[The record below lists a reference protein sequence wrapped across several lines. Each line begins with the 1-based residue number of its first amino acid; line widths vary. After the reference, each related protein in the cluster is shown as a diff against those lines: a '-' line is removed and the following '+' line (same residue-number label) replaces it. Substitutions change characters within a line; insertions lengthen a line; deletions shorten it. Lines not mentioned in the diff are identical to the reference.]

1 MVACLYLLWV
11 ARQQHGERW
20 AGLTARHQLALRASE
35 LERAQVELQQT
46 RDELERVVAERTRAL
61 KRTSEDY
68 RRIFENA
75 HDAIIIFRPE
85 DEQVLNV
92 NRRACEI
99 YGFTRDEF
107 LRVSLASISEN
118 VARGQQQI
126 RETLNQGVYYNFES
140 TQFRKDGSPMFLEIN
155 ASAIEYE
162 GQRAVLSINRDV
174 TERRKAEALRLA
186 KEAAERTAQA
196 KTQFLVNMSHEIRTP
211 MAGVIGLSDLLLATG
226 LEQRQHEY
234 VRLIQSSAV
243 SLLRVIDD
251 ILDFSKIEAGK
262 LSFEDVPFDVGT
274 VLREVVELL
283 RLGAAAKGTSL
294 QLHGIESLPD
304 WVRGDPG
311 RLRQVLMN
319 LVGNAVKFTEG
330 GAVNVRAETK
340 PGGKIHLRVEDTGVG
355 IPLDAQEKLFE
366 LFSQGD
372 ETTSRRFGGTGL
384 GLAISK
390 RIVEAMGGEIGFE
403 STPGRGST
411 FWITVELQ
419 RTTTPAAR
427 NDAPA
432 RRPERSLRILTA
444 EDNPINQVVITE
456 HLKRFGHEVTA
467 VNNGMEVLEAIQAGM
482 YDLVLMDCQMPYLDG
497 YEATRLIRQ
506 LPDPVG
512 RTPIIALTAHAL
524 REELEKCLAAGMN
537 DVITKPFRGDVL
549 QSTIAHWLG
558 ADPEAGPP
566 VHGGS
571 DPNPAEEQTF
581 DDRQLGTLCAMA
593 RDSASGPSFLPRL
606 LEKLRATPYMDDLR
620 GALARED
627 RAALKARA
635 HALKGTSLFLGAVR
649 LQRLCARLELTCT
662 DATLEESRHQV
673 DLIEA
678 ELANVVRTLE
688 AAIGSAPAV
697 ER

>member
-1 MVACLYLLWV
+1 MNRIKVGVLGATGMVGQNYIRLLNNHPWFEVTYV
-11 ARQQHGERW
+11 AASPRSAGKRFTEAVQGRW
-20 AGLTARHQLALRASE
+20 LMPNPMPEAVKDL
-35 LERAQVELQQT
+35 
-46 RDELERVVAERTRAL
+46 VVG
-61 KRTSEDY
+61 
-68 RRIFENA
+68 
-75 HDAIIIFRPE
+75 DANLV
-85 DEQVLNV
+85 DAAKSQ
-92 NRRACEI
+92 CEMV
-99 YGFTRDEF
+99 F
-107 LRVSLASISEN
+107 
-118 VARGQQQI
+118 
-126 RETLNQGVYYNFES
+126 
-140 TQFRKDGSPMFLEIN
+140 
-155 ASAIEYE
+155 SAIEE
-162 GQRAVLSINRDV
+162 DKDV
-174 TERRKAEALRLA
+174 VRRLEEAY
-186 KEAAERTAQA
+186 AAADFPVVSNNSAHR
-196 KTQFLVNMSHEIRTP
+196 STP
-211 MAGVIGLSDLLLATG
+211 
-226 LEQRQHEY
+226 
-234 VRLIQSSAV
+234 
-243 SLLRVIDD
+243 
-251 ILDFSKIEAGK
+251 
-262 LSFEDVPFDVGT
+262 DVPMMV
-274 VLREVVELL
+274 
-283 RLGAAAKGTSL
+283 
-294 QLHGIESLPD
+294 PD
-304 WVRGDPG
+304 
-311 RLRQVLMN
+311 
-319 LVGNAVKFTEG
+319 AVKFTEG